1 MVSPRRIRVRRGDTI
16 VLTGGTDPVEPP
28 PVGEEIRLGCALPEV
43 VDALGVGDRVLFDD
57 GEIAADVC
65 EVSAAVGPDGAEE
78 PWARL
83 EVVRCRE
90 GGRWLGS
97 EKGIN
102 VPGLVVDTP
111 ALTDE
116 DRAHLRF
123 AARHADVVAVS
134 FVRTPRDVADAVE
147 AVRAAGDETSRELG
161 LLLKIETRQA
171 YRALP
176 ALLLEGMRHPRVGV
190 MIARG
195 DLAVEM
201 GFESLSEIPRNI
213 TLLCQAARVPVVLAT
228 QVLESLAKTGLPSR
242 AEISDAGSAQRA
254 ECVML
259 NKGPYVAEAIET
271 LDTIHARMG
280 KVQRKALPLLRHV
293 ESWD

>member
-1 MVSPRRIRVRRGDTI
+1 M
-16 VLTGGTDPVEPP
+16 
-28 PVGEEIRLGCALPEV
+28 
-43 VDALGVGDRVLFDD
+43 F
-57 GEIAADVC
+57 
-65 EVSAAVGPDGAEE
+65 
-78 PWARL
+78 
-83 EVVRCRE
+83 
-90 GGRWLGS
+90 
-97 EKGIN
+97 
-102 VPGLVVDTP
+102 
-111 ALTDE
+111 
-116 DRAHLRF
+116 
-123 AARHADVVAVS
+123 AVS
-134 FVRTPRDVADAVE
+134 FVRTRRDVAEAVD
-147 AVRAAGDETSRELG
+147 AVRAAAAETGRELG

-176 ALLLEGMRHPRVGV
+176 RLLLEAMRHERVGV

-213 TLLCQAARVPVVLAT
+213 TLMCQAARVPVVLAT

-259 NKGPYVAEAIET
+259 NKGPYVTEAIET